1 MAVTKFPFG
10 FLHSAHCNH
19 ALPYAFQDNLI
30 VFTLTPTPVQPPILV
45 TVDLTDN
52 DNQWVYD
59 SFTLTVTVTDIEH
72 SSKVPQKPLR
82 IGICIGAV
90 IENPSAVAD
99 IHWIFLGALWTRFFK
114 ISCFFQKYWS
124 EYRVSAPFLQVGLPF
139 TYGNSWMR
147 PYSVD
152 VGRHVG

>member
-10 FLHSAHCNH
+10 FLHSVHCNH

-99 IHWIFLGALWTRFFK
+99 IHWNFLGAL
-114 ISCFFQKYWS
+114 WS
-124 EYRVSAPFLQVGLPF
+124 EYRVSAPFLQVGACPSPTEIPGCGPTLSMSV
-139 TYGNSWMR
+139 GMLVSVNS
-147 PYSVD
+147 S
-152 VGRHVG
+152 

>member
-30 VFTLTPTPVQPPILV
+30 VSTLTPTPVQPPILV
-45 TVDLTDN
+45 TADLTDI
-52 DNQWVYD
+52 DNQWVYY

-82 IGICIGAV
+82 IGICIGAF
-90 IENPSAVAD
+90 IENPSVVAG
-99 IHWIFLGALWTRFFK
+99 IH
-114 ISCFFQKYWS
+114 
-124 EYRVSAPFLQVGLPF
+124 
-139 TYGNSWMR
+139 
-147 PYSVD
+147 
-152 VGRHVG
+152 